1 MAAIEGRLTVS
12 ESIAIASDVE
22 RASNENIVVDDD
34 DLTARTIELDED
46 GNEIEPDINRTVIS
60 IRDEYRAAHGIIV
73 PMGTTA
79 VPADD
84 GPNSSGSTS
93 SNGKRKG
100 NSFCGLR
107 CRCDMRRTVLALN
120 LINLVGCLWSILIRE
135 MLGGGHNGRFL
146 PDTILAPDRGGHQVV
161 MESVKQVSLG
171 AILGIICT
179 GIGLIGA
186 IRLSR
191 WMVWISIIWYTT
203 LSILL
208 LSLLLWL
215 MSSSPQMDINP
226 WFLLFTFLVMDW
238 NLVSVYAHVG
248 FLREH
253 RNNMHNQRRRRYRSQ
268 RRRRR
273 HRHVVDTDDSV

>member
-1 MAAIEGRLTVS
+1 MTAIEGRLTVS

-120 LINLVGCLWSILIRE
+120 LINLGAVEINPLMSFFIDLNPYVFFSIKCFLAIVAIILLIMSRNSRSK
-135 MLGGGHNGRFL
+135 L
-146 PDTILAPDRGGHQVV
+146 
-161 MESVKQVSLG
+161 
-171 AILGIICT
+171 LGIKLSMLFP
-179 GIGLIGA
+179 GAALI
-186 IRLSR
+186 
-191 WMVWISIIWYTT
+191 
-203 LSILL
+203 
-208 LSLLLWL
+208 
-215 MSSSPQMDINP
+215 
-226 WFLLFTFLVMDW
+226 FLLVIFYQLH
-238 NLVSVYAHVG
+238 LILS
-248 FLREH
+248 
-253 RNNMHNQRRRRYRSQ
+253 
-268 RRRRR
+268 
-273 HRHVVDTDDSV
+273 